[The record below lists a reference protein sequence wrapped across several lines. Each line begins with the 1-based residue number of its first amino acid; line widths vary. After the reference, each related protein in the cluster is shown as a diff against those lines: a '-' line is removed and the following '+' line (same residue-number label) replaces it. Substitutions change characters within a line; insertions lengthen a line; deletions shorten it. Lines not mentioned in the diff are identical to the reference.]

1 MRKITKS
8 FLASCMSAALT
19 SVVQAEEVVYEDSS
33 GNLQYVEY
41 VDSPLQPPQT
51 AQTSI
56 DYGSY
61 VSQEDSTDSYQQT
74 DNQVYEQ
81 ASLQQAPETTQD
93 QYYQQ
98 PAVYEQAQ
106 EPQQPVAYEQ
116 AQEHQQPAVYE
127 QAQEQP
133 IVYEQAQE
141 QPIVYEQAQ
150 EQAVVYEQTPTPAQ
164 ASASLSPDELGERL
178 LTAARAGKLDDVR
191 WLLRK
196 GADPEYKPHANALSP
211 LDLVVKGG
219 WVDVAQVFLDEG
231 VNFNKRGDLGITFL
245 HQAAAAGKLQM
256 VHFLVSAGVSPNI
269 TTEKDWTALH
279 HAARFGHADVV
290 SYLLTAG
297 ADAEHRN
304 SDGFRPREL
313 AINAQH
319 IQIAQMF

>member
-8 FLASCMSAALT
+8 VLASCMTASLT

-61 VSQEDSTDSYQQT
+61 VSQEGSTDNYQQP
-74 DNQVYEQ
+74 DDQVYEQ
-81 ASLQQAPETTQD
+81 TSLQQTPETAQD

-98 PAVYEQAQ
+98 PV
-106 EPQQPVAYEQ
+106 
-116 AQEHQQPAVYE
+116 VYE

-133 IVYEQAQE
+133 AIYEQAQE
-141 QPIVYEQAQ
+141 QQPIAYEQAQ
-150 EQAVVYEQTPTPAQ
+150 EQAVIYEQTPAPAQ
-164 ASASLSPDELGERL
+164 AAAPLSPDVLGERL
-178 LTAARAGKLDDVR
+178 LTAARAGKLGDVR

-196 GADPEYKPHANALSP
+196 GADPEYKLHANALSP

-231 VNFNKRGDLGITFL
+231 VSFNKRGDLGVTFL
-245 HQAAAAGKLQM
+245 HQAAAYGKLPM
-256 VHFLVSAGVSPNI
+256 VSFLVSAGVSPN
-269 TTEKDWTALH
+269 TTTSKNWTALH

-297 ADAEHRN
+297 ANTEHRN